1 MHIGPTSAVNIPFRL
16 VFGDARTE
24 TEISGY
30 SDSEMILRRLKL
42 VISCLLAV
50 LLVGGTILPSPALWQ
65 CRHSSRLVS
74 AAFAAA
80 PSAMPCVMDRSAMNG
95 PMAFMPCCH
104 PLKPAAERSP
114 QGKQIFKQIFKQ
126 VFSPPTCHP
135 SLTPFAAVPAPGM
148 TEAGSSLRHTLAAM
162 QAVLPAPSAFAVSAP
177 LTLPARQ
184 RPPPTVSAF
193 PAAPAY
199 SFGLR
204 APPLA

>member
-1 MHIGPTSAVNIPFRL
+1 MHIGPTSAVNTSFRL
-16 VFGDARTE
+16 FFGDARTE
-24 TEISGY
+24 TKISGY

-80 PSAMPCVMDRSAMNG
+80 PSAMPCGMDRSAMNG
-95 PMAFMPCCH
+95 PMALMPCCH
-104 PLKPAAERSP
+104 SVKSTAYRNPP
-114 QGKQIFKQIFKQ
+114 GKQA
-126 VFSPPTCHP
+126 FSRPACHP
-135 SLTPFAAVPAPGM
+135 TLTTPAAVPAPGM

-162 QAVLPAPSAFAVSAP
+162 QAVLPASAAFAVFDP
-177 LTLPARQ
+177 FTLPPRQ
-184 RPPPTVSAF
+184 RPPPTVSAS
-193 PAAPAY
+193 PADPAY

-204 APPLA
+204 APPMA